1 MLGWTLKESGV
12 ANFFK
17 YDPRASTFTEAA
29 VGSVPVFNRFLKIT
43 DTGMREDQRQAEDI
57 KGIVKA
63 RYRLNMPPQVTAL
76 RQEYFWL
83 RTRGEARTM
92 RENDRYSD
100 LQVFENLFQRKLE
113 EADTEETLG
122 NHSAAQSAIR
132 EIIRES
138 NASPYNRR

>member
-1 MLGWTLKESGV
+1 
-12 ANFFK
+12 
-17 YDPRASTFTEAA
+17 
-29 VGSVPVFNRFLKIT
+29 
-43 DTGMREDQRQAEDI
+43 
-57 KGIVKA
+57 
-63 RYRLNMPPQVTAL
+63 MPPQVTAL

-122 NHSAAQSAIR
+122 NHSSAQNAIR

-138 NASPYNRR
+138 NAAPYKQR

>member
-29 VGSVPVFNRFLKIT
+29 VGSVPAFNRFLKIT
-43 DTGMREDQRQAEDI
+43 DAGTRENQRQAENID
-57 KGIVKA
+57 GIVKA
-63 RYRLNMPPQVTAL
+63 RYRLNMPPHVTAL

-83 RTRGEARTM
+83 RTRGKARTM
-92 RENDRYSD
+92 REDDRYRD
-100 LQVFENLFQRKLE
+100 LQVFENLFQRQLE

-122 NHSAAQSAIR
+122 NHSSAQNAIR

-138 NASPYNRR
+138 NASPYSRR